1 MNNTES
7 QTPINSF
14 TLAELID
21 LAGEQRQGLMRECIT
36 ASSDSQMQVFRFPCR
51 IDAFI
56 IGVGTEGE
64 TSVSFNLHE
73 FKLKKDSIFI
83 FTPKNVLQVNSQQY
97 FKADVIAIS
106 PDFMRR
112 INIDIKNMMPL
123 FLKFVENPALTLT
136 PEESRSMRGMI
147 AQIERETRGPET
159 HFSFDIVSGLIAATI
174 YKVGDIMYHYLAEHP
189 EGQNNSHNR
198 AEEYF
203 KQFTHLLGEH
213 FREERSVGFYARQL
227 CITPKY
233 LTTLIKRISG
243 QSVSEWID
251 NYVILEAKT
260 LLKYSTMS
268 IQEIA
273 YYLNFPNQSAA
284 TSSATRACRPRSTR
298 RRTDK
303 GQHPAEH
310 TRRGMS
316 GRGMFDN
323 AYPTVCTPA
332 CIRNPGRSTA
342 PGFVVAKPR
351 QKGYPTPKLSAVFFQ
366 RRL

>member
-73 FKLKKDSIFI
+73 FRLKKDSMFI
-83 FTPKNVLQVNSQQY
+83 FTPKNILQVNSQQY

-198 AEEYF
+198 AKEYF

-273 YYLNFPNQSAA
+273 YYLNFPNQSFFGSYFKRN
-284 TSSATRACRPRSTR
+284 T
-298 RRTDK
+298 
-303 GQHPAEH
+303 
-310 TRRGMS
+310 GMS
-316 GRGMFDN
+316 PSQYKAQN
-323 AYPTVCTPA
+323 
-332 CIRNPGRSTA
+332 
-342 PGFVVAKPR
+342 
-351 QKGYPTPKLSAVFFQ
+351 
-366 RRL
+366 

>member
-1 MNNTES
+1 MNKTES

-21 LAGEQRQGLMRECIT
+21 LAGGQRQGLMRECVT
-36 ASSDSQMQVFRFPCR
+36 ANSDSQMQVFRFPCR
-51 IDAFI
+51 IDAFV

-64 TSVSFNLHE
+64 TSVSFNLRE
-73 FKLKKDSIFI
+73 FRLKKDSMFI
-83 FTPKNVLQVNSQQY
+83 FTPQNILQVKSEKD

-123 FLKFVENPALTLT
+123 FLKFGANPSLTLT
-136 PEESRSMRGMI
+136 PEESRSLRSMI
-147 AQIERETRGPET
+147 AQLERETRGPET

-189 EGQNNSHNR
+189 EAQNNAHNR

-213 FREERSVGFYARQL
+213 YREERSVGFYARLL

-273 YYLNFPNQSAA
+273 YYLNFPNQSFFGSYFKRN
-284 TSSATRACRPRSTR
+284 T
-298 RRTDK
+298 
-303 GQHPAEH
+303 
-310 TRRGMS
+310 GMS
-316 GRGMFDN
+316 PSQYKAQN
-323 AYPTVCTPA
+323 
-332 CIRNPGRSTA
+332 
-342 PGFVVAKPR
+342 
-351 QKGYPTPKLSAVFFQ
+351 
-366 RRL
+366 

>member
-174 YKVGDIMYHYLAEHP
+174 YKVGDIMYHDLAEHP

-273 YYLNFPNQSAA
+273 YYLNFPNQSFFGSYFKRN
-284 TSSATRACRPRSTR
+284 T
-298 RRTDK
+298 
-303 GQHPAEH
+303 
-310 TRRGMS
+310 GMS
-316 GRGMFDN
+316 PSQYKAQN
-323 AYPTVCTPA
+323 
-332 CIRNPGRSTA
+332 
-342 PGFVVAKPR
+342 
-351 QKGYPTPKLSAVFFQ
+351 
-366 RRL
+366 

>member
-73 FKLKKDSIFI
+73 FRLKKDSMFI
-83 FTPKNVLQVNSQQY
+83 FTPTNILQVNSQQY

-123 FLKFVENPALTLT
+123 FLKFVENPTLALT

-273 YYLNFPNQSAA
+273 YYLNFPNQSFFGSYFKRN
-284 TSSATRACRPRSTR
+284 T
-298 RRTDK
+298 
-303 GQHPAEH
+303 
-310 TRRGMS
+310 GMS
-316 GRGMFDN
+316 PSQYKAQN
-323 AYPTVCTPA
+323 
-332 CIRNPGRSTA
+332 
-342 PGFVVAKPR
+342 
-351 QKGYPTPKLSAVFFQ
+351 
-366 RRL
+366 

>member
-273 YYLNFPNQSAA
+273 YYLNFPNQSFFGSYFKRN
-284 TSSATRACRPRSTR
+284 T
-298 RRTDK
+298 
-303 GQHPAEH
+303 
-310 TRRGMS
+310 GMS
-316 GRGMFDN
+316 PSQYKTQN
-323 AYPTVCTPA
+323 
-332 CIRNPGRSTA
+332 
-342 PGFVVAKPR
+342 
-351 QKGYPTPKLSAVFFQ
+351 
-366 RRL
+366 

>member
-251 NYVILEAKT
+251 NYVIIEAKT

-273 YYLNFPNQSAA
+273 YYLNFPNQSFFGSYFKRN
-284 TSSATRACRPRSTR
+284 T
-298 RRTDK
+298 
-303 GQHPAEH
+303 
-310 TRRGMS
+310 GMS
-316 GRGMFDN
+316 PSQYKAQN
-323 AYPTVCTPA
+323 
-332 CIRNPGRSTA
+332 
-342 PGFVVAKPR
+342 
-351 QKGYPTPKLSAVFFQ
+351 
-366 RRL
+366 

>member
-56 IGVGTEGE
+56 IGIGTEGE

-73 FKLKKDSIFI
+73 FRLKKDSMFI
-83 FTPKNVLQVNSQQY
+83 FTPKNILQVNSQQY

-123 FLKFVENPALTLT
+123 FLKFVENPTLALT

-273 YYLNFPNQSAA
+273 YYLNFPNQSFFGSYFKRN
-284 TSSATRACRPRSTR
+284 T
-298 RRTDK
+298 
-303 GQHPAEH
+303 
-310 TRRGMS
+310 GMS
-316 GRGMFDN
+316 PSQYKAQN
-323 AYPTVCTPA
+323 
-332 CIRNPGRSTA
+332 
-342 PGFVVAKPR
+342 
-351 QKGYPTPKLSAVFFQ
+351 
-366 RRL
+366 

>member
-73 FKLKKDSIFI
+73 FRLKKDSMFI
-83 FTPKNVLQVNSQQY
+83 FTPKNILQVNSQQY

-147 AQIERETRGPET
+147 AQIERETRGTET

-189 EGQNNSHNR
+189 EEQNNSHNR

-273 YYLNFPNQSAA
+273 YYLNFPNQSFFGSYFKRN
-284 TSSATRACRPRSTR
+284 T
-298 RRTDK
+298 
-303 GQHPAEH
+303 
-310 TRRGMS
+310 GMS
-316 GRGMFDN
+316 PSQYKAQN
-323 AYPTVCTPA
+323 
-332 CIRNPGRSTA
+332 
-342 PGFVVAKPR
+342 
-351 QKGYPTPKLSAVFFQ
+351 
-366 RRL
+366 

>member
-73 FKLKKDSIFI
+73 FRLKKDSMFI
-83 FTPKNVLQVNSQQY
+83 FTPKNILQVNSQQY

-123 FLKFVENPALTLT
+123 FLKFVENPTLALT

-189 EGQNNSHNR
+189 EEQNNSHNR

-243 QSVSEWID
+243 KSVSEWID
-251 NYVILEAKT
+251 SYVILEAKT
-260 LLKYSTMS
+260 LLKYSNMS
-268 IQEIA
+268 VQEIA
-273 YYLNFPNQSAA
+273 YYLNFPNQSFFGSYFKRN
-284 TSSATRACRPRSTR
+284 T
-298 RRTDK
+298 
-303 GQHPAEH
+303 
-310 TRRGMS
+310 GMS
-316 GRGMFDN
+316 PSQ
-323 AYPTVCTPA
+323 YK
-332 CIRNPGRSTA
+332 
-342 PGFVVAKPR
+342 AK
-351 QKGYPTPKLSAVFFQ
+351 Q
-366 RRL
+366 

>member
-36 ASSDSQMQVFRFPCR
+36 ASSDSQMQVFRFPCH

-273 YYLNFPNQSAA
+273 YYLNFPNQSFFGSYFKRN
-284 TSSATRACRPRSTR
+284 T
-298 RRTDK
+298 
-303 GQHPAEH
+303 
-310 TRRGMS
+310 GMS
-316 GRGMFDN
+316 PSQYKAQN
-323 AYPTVCTPA
+323 
-332 CIRNPGRSTA
+332 
-342 PGFVVAKPR
+342 
-351 QKGYPTPKLSAVFFQ
+351 
-366 RRL
+366 

>member
-14 TLAELID
+14 TLAKLID

-73 FKLKKDSIFI
+73 FRLKKDSMFI
-83 FTPKNVLQVNSQQY
+83 FTPKNILQVNSQQY

-112 INIDIKNMMPL
+112 INIKNMMPL
-123 FLKFVENPALTLT
+123 FLKFVENPTLALT

-189 EGQNNSHNR
+189 EEQNNSHNR

-273 YYLNFPNQSAA
+273 YYLNFPNQSFFGSYFKRN
-284 TSSATRACRPRSTR
+284 T
-298 RRTDK
+298 
-303 GQHPAEH
+303 
-310 TRRGMS
+310 GMS
-316 GRGMFDN
+316 PSQYKAQN
-323 AYPTVCTPA
+323 
-332 CIRNPGRSTA
+332 
-342 PGFVVAKPR
+342 
-351 QKGYPTPKLSAVFFQ
+351 
-366 RRL
+366 

>member
-73 FKLKKDSIFI
+73 FRLKKDSMFI
-83 FTPKNVLQVNSQQY
+83 FTPKNILQVNSQQY

-123 FLKFVENPALTLT
+123 FLKFVENPTLALT

-174 YKVGDIMYHYLAEHP
+174 YKVGDIMYHSLAEHP

-273 YYLNFPNQSAA
+273 YYLNFPNQSFFGSYFKRN
-284 TSSATRACRPRSTR
+284 T
-298 RRTDK
+298 
-303 GQHPAEH
+303 
-310 TRRGMS
+310 GMS
-316 GRGMFDN
+316 PSQYKAQN
-323 AYPTVCTPA
+323 
-332 CIRNPGRSTA
+332 
-342 PGFVVAKPR
+342 
-351 QKGYPTPKLSAVFFQ
+351 
-366 RRL
+366 

>member
-73 FKLKKDSIFI
+73 FRLKKDSMFI
-83 FTPKNVLQVNSQQY
+83 FTPKNILQVNSQQY

-123 FLKFVENPALTLT
+123 FLKFVENPTLALT

-243 QSVSEWID
+243 KSVSEWID
-251 NYVILEAKT
+251 SYVILEAKT
-260 LLKYSTMS
+260 LLKYSNMS
-268 IQEIA
+268 VQEIA
-273 YYLNFPNQSAA
+273 YYLNFPNQSFFGSYFKRNA
-284 TSSATRACRPRSTR
+284 
-298 RRTDK
+298 
-303 GQHPAEH
+303 
-310 TRRGMS
+310 GMS
-316 GRGMFDN
+316 PSQ
-323 AYPTVCTPA
+323 YK
-332 CIRNPGRSTA
+332 
-342 PGFVVAKPR
+342 AK
-351 QKGYPTPKLSAVFFQ
+351 Q
-366 RRL
+366 

>member
-73 FKLKKDSIFI
+73 FRLKKDSMFI
-83 FTPKNVLQVNSQQY
+83 FTPKNILQVNSQQY

-260 LLKYSTMS
+260 LLRYSTMS

-273 YYLNFPNQSAA
+273 YYLNFPNQSFFGSYFKRN
-284 TSSATRACRPRSTR
+284 T
-298 RRTDK
+298 
-303 GQHPAEH
+303 
-310 TRRGMS
+310 GMS
-316 GRGMFDN
+316 PSQYKAQN
-323 AYPTVCTPA
+323 
-332 CIRNPGRSTA
+332 
-342 PGFVVAKPR
+342 
-351 QKGYPTPKLSAVFFQ
+351 
-366 RRL
+366 

>member
-73 FKLKKDSIFI
+73 FRLKKDSMFI
-83 FTPKNVLQVNSQQY
+83 FTPKNILQVNSQQY

-123 FLKFVENPALTLT
+123 FLKFVENPTLALT

-198 AEEYF
+198 AKEYF

-273 YYLNFPNQSAA
+273 YCLNFPNQSFFGSYFKRN
-284 TSSATRACRPRSTR
+284 T
-298 RRTDK
+298 
-303 GQHPAEH
+303 
-310 TRRGMS
+310 GMS
-316 GRGMFDN
+316 PSQYKAQN
-323 AYPTVCTPA
+323 
-332 CIRNPGRSTA
+332 
-342 PGFVVAKPR
+342 
-351 QKGYPTPKLSAVFFQ
+351 
-366 RRL
+366 